1 MVVGVTSSSVT
12 TRALPVATELPGH
25 PVGTFTSSRPWTDV
39 RRPRRRAWTKRDHG
53 VDTGSWLPVR
63 RTGRLNHLRQRA
75 IAGRVPVSIHSVPRE
90 RDASFALHRRPMP
103 ISSWWGH
110 VPKGRPQL
118 PAEPRAMLDRSPCAV
133 LVAWRAGYS
142 RKACG
147 VRQCNAVLI
156 GRCRTTSADE
166 RRSSYQGRPR
176 AEDSGSGSRSSTA
189 YTTTGC

>member
-1 MVVGVTSSSVT
+1 MS
-12 TRALPVATELPGH
+12 RAPASQLEPYLLRR
-25 PVGTFTSSRPWTDV
+25 SSRVIPLAPSL
-39 RRPRRRAWTKRDHG
+39 RRGRGPTSGARDEERG
-53 VDTGSWLPVR
+53 RNGITGWIPDRGYRVW

-118 PAEPRAMLDRSPCAV
+118 PAKPRAMLDLSPCAV
-133 LVAWRAGYS
+133 LVAWRAGYY

-156 GRCRTTSADE
+156 GRCRTMSADA
-166 RRSSYQGRPR
+166 RRSNYQGRPR